1 MARGDRSA
9 VALLM
14 ATSAF
19 FGAALY
25 FSSPAKADGY
35 LDDDEMVYAEMY
47 GPAVCSTLDDYRSMA
62 GVMGIAEAIVEDGFA
77 PDGAVDVINASV
89 QAYCPEHWSLLQ
101 AIGKASRAGDSVAQS
116 KSIA

>member
-19 FGAALY
+19 LGAAMY
-25 FSSPAKADGY
+25 FASPARADGY

-47 GPAVCSTLDDYRSMA
+47 GPAVCSTLDDYRSLA
-62 GVMGIAEAIVEDGFA
+62 GVMGIASAITDDGFA
-77 PDGAVDVINASV
+77 QDSAIDVINASV
-89 QAYCPEHWSLLQ
+89 QGYCPEHWSLLQ
-101 AIGKASRAGDSVAQS
+101 AIGKASRAGNASASTKD
-116 KSIA
+116 IT